1 MNDGWD
7 GILDDDEHILW
18 QGRPFDGFRFDFSQP
33 HLLAMGVVL
42 IGFSI
47 FWMQMAARGG
57 GYFWTFGLL
66 IFGIG
71 IFNAIGIHFWKTYV
85 RRNTY
90 YTLTSKNAFI
100 ATNLF
105 GRKSLKTYHIENS
118 TDLEFFDGPTQ
129 TIVFA
134 KVTKRGK
141 HGSYQ
146 VPVGFEFI
154 HDGRDVM
161 KLLRGVQE
169 GHA

>member
-1 MNDGWD
+1 
-7 GILDDDEHILW
+7 
-18 QGRPFDGFRFDFSQP
+18 
-33 HLLAMGVVL
+33 MGVVL

-47 FWMQMAARGG
+47 LWMQMAAHGG
-57 GYFWTFGLL
+57 GYFWTLGLL

-71 IFNAIGIHFWKTYV
+71 FFNVIGIHFWKTHA

-90 YTLTSKNAFI
+90 YTLTSQNAFI

-105 GRKSLKTYHIENS
+105 GRKSLKSYPIENG

-134 KVTKRGK
+134 RVTKRGK
-141 HGSYQ
+141 HGSYE

-154 HDGRDVM
+154 PDGRDVM
-161 KLLRGVQE
+161 KLLHNVQD
-169 GHA
+169 GQT

>member
-1 MNDGWD
+1 MRAGWED
-7 GILDDDEHILW
+7 ILDDDETILW
-18 QGRPFDGFRFDFSQP
+18 QGRPDDSFRFDFTRP
-33 HLLAMGVVL
+33 HLLAMGIVL

-47 FWMQMAARGG
+47 FWMQMAARSG
-57 GYFWTFGLL
+57 GYFWISGLL

-71 IFNAIGIHFWKTYV
+71 FFNAIGIHFWKTYV

-90 YTLTSKNAFI
+90 YTLTSQNAHI
-100 ATNLF
+100 ATTLF
-105 GRKSLKTYHIENS
+105 GRKSLKSYPIENG

-134 KVTKRGK
+134 RVTKRGK

-154 HDGRDVM
+154 PDGGDVM
-161 KLLRGVQE
+161 KLLRTVQE
-169 GHA
+169 GQA